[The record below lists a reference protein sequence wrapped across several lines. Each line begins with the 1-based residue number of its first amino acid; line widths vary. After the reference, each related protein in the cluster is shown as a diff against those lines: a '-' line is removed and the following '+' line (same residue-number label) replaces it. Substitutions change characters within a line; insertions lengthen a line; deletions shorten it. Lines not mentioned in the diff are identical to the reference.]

1 MSQMISL
8 VAATR
13 LEKAA
18 ADNGFDLE
26 LPEAGDWMAFAS
38 SQTPL
43 HIWLTALNVPEPGG
57 YLAALPRRDVLHALS
72 AHGTDY
78 TTSLPGTAVG
88 VRRVDDIPAL
98 HRLLRRAFQLARTL
112 PDELLHDFD
121 KATARMPRATEAER
135 WSVQRVGQDIFRRG
149 LLEYWDGHCALTG
162 LAIPELLRASHIKP
176 WADCPSDLERLDVFN
191 GLLLAPQLDA
201 AFDSGFMT
209 IACDGSVMVSDALSD
224 DARALL
230 GLNQPLRI
238 RDLRPQ
244 HERYLTWHRAR
255 VFRKTYGLPPP

>member
-26 LPEAGDWMAFAS
+26 LPGAGEWLAFAS

-43 HIWLTALNVPEPGG
+43 HIWLTALNAPEPGG
-57 YLAALPRRDVLHALS
+57 YLVALPRRDVLHALS
-72 AHGTDY
+72 DHGTDY

-88 VRRVDDIPAL
+88 VRRVDDIPGL
-98 HRLLRRAFQLARTL
+98 DRLLRRAFQLARTL
-112 PDELLHDFD
+112 PDELLDD
-121 KATARMPRATEAER
+121 VAKATARMPRATEAEHL
-135 WSVQRVGQDIFRRG
+135 SIQRVGQDIFRRG
-149 LLEYWDGHCALTG
+149 LLEYWDGRCALTG
-162 LAIPELLRASHIKP
+162 LAVPELLRASHIKP
-176 WADCPSDLERLDVFN
+176 WADCPSDAERLDVFN
-191 GLLLAPQLDA
+191 GFLLAPQFDA
-201 AFDSGFMT
+201 VFDGGFIT
-209 IACDGSVMVSDALSD
+209 IAADGSVVVSDTLPH

-230 GLNQPLRI
+230 GLDQPLRI
-238 RDLRPQ
+238 RDLRPE

-255 VFRKTYGLPPP
+255 VFKKAYGLPPP